1 MGTKGARRW
10 GYLLSAAT
18 FATFVTQIMAMS
30 GADRSKRF
38 RIKHLDALNSKA
50 RDRMRAKRAA
60 AKAAGKTA
68 AKPAPKTPSDKAA
81 AICEWARKSLK
92 VPPGHP
98 KEGQALV
105 IPAYGEAF
113 LRDALDDD
121 CHEAA
126 LVISRKNAKSAI
138 VAVLLLAYLVGP
150 LRRAGFRA
158 GVASISREKANELRG
173 QIEAIATASGLK
185 RIRFWRAR
193 TSPAITSESGGSID
207 VLSAD
212 KNAGAAGSYDISL
225 IDEIGLLAER
235 NRGLV
240 NSMRS
245 SVSAKAGKFLSL
257 SVHGDAPFVD
267 EILERKGAAGL
278 VVHHYRA
285 PEGCALDDEAA
296 WDAAN
301 PGIKAGIKSRDYM
314 RSEAARV
321 SVTRSDESSFRAL
334 DLNQPG
340 KPGSEMILSLAEW
353 QACIVSEAELPP
365 RSGECCIGF
374 DLGGSSSMTALAAV
388 WPNGRCEAW
397 GAFPGTPALKERA
410 RVDNAPYE
418 LMAERGELKVYEG
431 RVTPVSA
438 FLQDCAARLA
448 GERVL
453 AAGADR
459 YRKSE
464 GLQALDGADLRWP
477 MAWRGVG
484 ASAKAD
490 GSHDVRSL
498 QRLVLTRNLRTLE
511 SLLLASAIKSS
522 VIRRDASGNPALD
535 QGSKQG
541 RIDALSAAVIAA
553 GLSEIEGMRPRRSW
567 RPGGLV

>member
-1 MGTKGARRW
+1 
-10 GYLLSAAT
+10 
-18 FATFVTQIMAMS
+18 MAMS
-30 GADRSKRF
+30 SADRSKRF
-38 RIKHLDALNSKA
+38 RIKNKAALRDKA

-60 AKAAGKTA
+60 AKRAGKTA
-68 AKPAPKTPSDKAA
+68 AKPLPETPSDQATA
-81 AICEWARKSLK
+81 LCQWSRECLK

-98 KEGQALV
+98 KEGGPLE
-105 IPAYGEAF
+105 IPEYGRLF
-113 LRDALDDD
+113 LQDALAAGT
-121 CHEAA
+121 HEG
-126 LVISRKNAKSAI
+126 LLCLGRKNAKSAI

-193 TSPAITSESGGSID
+193 TSPAITSEAGGTVDI
-207 VLSAD
+207 LSAD
-212 KNAGAAGSYDISL
+212 KNAGAAGSYDLAL

-245 SVSAKAGKFLSL
+245 AVSAKAGKFLSL
-257 SVHGDAPFVD
+257 SVHGDGPFVG

-278 VVHHYRA
+278 KVHHYAA
-285 PEGCALDDEAA
+285 PPDCQLDDEAA

-301 PGIKAGIKSRDYM
+301 PGLACGIKSRDYM

-321 SVTRSDESSFRAL
+321 AVTRSDESSFRAL
-334 DLNQPG
+334 DMNIPAT
-340 KPGSEMILSLAEW
+340 PGSEMIFSLAEW
-353 QACIVSEAELPP
+353 QQCVVSEDDLPP
-365 RSGECCIGF
+365 RTGQCCIGF

-388 WPNGRCEAW
+388 WPNGRVEAW
-397 GAFPGTPALKERA
+397 GAFPALPDLKTRA
-410 RVDNAPYE
+410 RVDGALYE
-418 LMAERGELKVYEG
+418 LMQTRGELHVYEG
-431 RVTPVSA
+431 RITPVSE
-438 FLQDCAARLA
+438 FLRDCAARLA

-459 YRKSE
+459 YRMAESR
-464 GLQALDGADLRWP
+464 QVLDGADLRWP
-477 MAWRGVG
+477 ITWRGMG

-490 GSHDVRSL
+490 GSHDVRAF
-498 QRLVLTRNLRTLE
+498 QRLVLSRNLRTLE
-511 SLLLASAIKSS
+511 SLLLTDAIKSS
-522 VIRRDASGNPALD
+522 VIRRDGSGNPALD
-535 QGSKQG
+535 KGTKQG
-541 RIDALSAAVIAA
+541 RIDALSATVIAA
-553 GLSEIEGMRPRRSW
+553 GLAEIQGIKPRRSW

>member
-1 MGTKGARRW
+1 MIPEYGR
-10 GYLLSAAT
+10 LFL
-18 FATFVTQIMAMS
+18 Q
-30 GADRSKRF
+30 
-38 RIKHLDALNSKA
+38 DALA
-50 RDRMRAKRAA
+50 
-60 AKAAGKTA
+60 
-68 AKPAPKTPSDKAA
+68 
-81 AICEWARKSLK
+81 
-92 VPPGHP
+92 
-98 KEGQALV
+98 
-105 IPAYGEAF
+105 
-113 LRDALDDD
+113 DD

-138 VAVLLLAYLVGP
+138 VAVLLLAYLAGP

-193 TSPAITSESGGSID
+193 TSPAITSEAGARLD

-212 KNAGAAGSYDISL
+212 RNAGAAGSYDLSI
-225 IDEIGLLAER
+225 IDEIGLLEER

-245 SVSAKAGKFLSL
+245 AVSAKAGKFLSL
-257 SVHGDAPFVD
+257 SVRGSGPFVP

-278 VVHHYRA
+278 AVHHYHA
-285 PEGCALDDEAA
+285 PEGCSLADESA

-301 PGIKAGIKSRDYM
+301 PGLGCGIKSRDYM

-321 SVTRSDESSFRAL
+321 SVTRSDEASFRAL
-334 DLNQPG
+334 DLNQALA
-340 KPGSEMILSLAEW
+340 PGSEMIFSLAEW
-353 QACIVSEAELPP
+353 EACVVDEAALPP
-365 RSGECCIGF
+365 RTGQCCVGF
-374 DLGGSSSMTALAAV
+374 DLGGSSSMTALAAI
-388 WPNGRCEAW
+388 WPNGRCETW

-418 LMAERGELKVYEG
+418 LMESRGELRVYAG
-431 RVTPVSA
+431 RVTPVA
-438 FLQDCAARLA
+438 EFLKDCAARLA

-459 YRKSE
+459 YRKAE
-464 GLQALDGADLRWP
+464 ALQALDGADLRWP
-477 MAWRGVG
+477 LTFRGVG

-522 VIRRDASGNPALD
+522 VVRRDASGNPALD

-541 RIDALSAAVIAA
+541 RIDALSAAVIAS
-553 GLSEIEGMRPRRSW
+553 GLSELEGMRPRRSW

>member
-1 MGTKGARRW
+1 
-10 GYLLSAAT
+10 
-18 FATFVTQIMAMS
+18 MS
-30 GADRSKRF
+30 GADRAKRF
-38 RIKHLDALNSKA
+38 RINHLASLRDKAL
-50 RDRMRAKRAA
+50 DRMRAKRAADKA

-68 AKPAPKTPSDKAA
+68 AKPLPKTPSDKAG
-81 AICEWARKSLK
+81 AICEWAKKSLK

-98 KEGQALV
+98 KEGGPLV
-105 IPAYGEAF
+105 IPEYGRLF
-113 LRDALDDD
+113 LQDALADD

-193 TSPAITSESGGSID
+193 TSPAITSEAGGSVDI
-207 VLSAD
+207 LSAD
-212 KNAGAAGSYDISL
+212 KNAGAAGSYDVSL
-225 IDEIGLLAER
+225 IDELGLLSER

-257 SVHGDAPFVD
+257 SVHGDAPFVP
-267 EILERKGAAGL
+267 EILARKGAAGL
-278 VVHHYRA
+278 AVHHYHA

-314 RSEAARV
+314 VSEARRV
-321 SVTRSDESSFRAL
+321 SVTRSDEASFRAL
-334 DLNQPG
+334 DLNQPCE
-340 KPGSEMILSLAEW
+340 PGSEMIFSLDEW
-353 QACIVSEAELPP
+353 QQCVVSEDDLPP
-365 RSGECCIGF
+365 LTGQCCVGF
-374 DLGGSSSMTALAAV
+374 DLGGSSSMTALVAI
-388 WPNGRCEAW
+388 WPNGRVESW

-410 RVDNAPYE
+410 RVDGAPYE
-418 LMAERGELKVYEG
+418 IMAEMGELKVYAG
-431 RVTPVSA
+431 RITPVQE
-438 FLQDCAARLA
+438 FLKDCAARLA

-459 YRKSE
+459 FRRSE
-464 GLQALDGADLRWP
+464 SEQFLEGANLRWP
-477 MAWRGVG
+477 MNWRGVG
-484 ASAKAD
+484 AAAKAD
-490 GSHDVRSL
+490 GSHDVRAF

-511 SLLLASAIKSS
+511 SLLLDCAIKSS
-522 VIRRDASGNPALD
+522 VIRRDGSGNPALD